1 MRANAEYSIALGVVI
16 FSGMPSE
23 SAEIRKLF
31 ASFGARMLALGID
44 CMVIIFLAAAINDH
58 LLASAGLR
66 AADNRSIVLVLF
78 VTYFAVSWA
87 SPLRATPGQ
96 LLFGMRVVDLAGNA
110 LRFPRALLRSIA
122 VTALIAAAY
131 VSIVRPSEAWP
142 LAISIAAY
150 AAVFLA
156 AVTPNRQAAHDF
168 LAGTVVVH
176 RRSLADGQRREQ
188 LLSHIAEID
197 PATYRA
203 RKPHALRM
211 LRDAVILAVPA
222 LTLVS
227 AAQVMED
234 RELLVRTYY
243 AYNAVAALR
252 SAVEAHYA
260 AHREWPDSAQQLG
273 LPVRESYPDGGYY
286 ELEDDGVIRIHFEVL
301 PELREG
307 TIIVS
312 PGAAGDEIEWRCHA
326 EGNIRQHHLPMVCR
340 D

>member
-1 MRANAEYSIALGVVI
+1 MS
-16 FSGMPSE
+16 SGYV
-23 SAEIRKLF
+23 EIRKLF
-31 ASFGARMLALGID
+31 ASFGARTLALCID
-44 CMVIIFLAAAINDH
+44 CMALIFLATAINDH
-58 LLASAGLR
+58 LLTPAGLR
-66 AADNRSIVLVLF
+66 GTDNRPIVLALF
-78 VTYFAVSWA
+78 VAYFSFSWI

-96 LLFGMRVVDLAGNA
+96 LLLGMRVVDHSGNP
-110 LRFPRALLRSIA
+110 LRFPRALLRSLA
-122 VTALIAAAY
+122 LTALVAAAY
-131 VSIVRPSEAWP
+131 LSIALPSEPWP

-168 LAGTVVVH
+168 LAGTVVV
-176 RRSLADGQRREQ
+176 RRKSLGNEQWREQ
-188 LLSHIAEID
+188 LLSHIADSD

-211 LRDAVILAVPA
+211 LRDAVILVVPA

-227 AAQVMED
+227 AAQMMED

-243 AYNAVAALR
+243 AYNAVAGLR
-252 SAVEAHYA
+252 SAVEEHYA
-260 AHREWPDSAQQLG
+260 AHREWPGSAQRLG
-273 LPVRESYPDGGYY
+273 LPARESYPDGGYY